1 MSNRVSQLATQSLL
15 AMAALIVA
23 LLVFRLMF
31 VHALSIRNT
40 SDASVE
46 VACGPFVNFTLRSNE
61 TRDLRCS
68 IIGRSFSC
76 VVTSPEG
83 ASACGRALRGL
94 EDVYIAVSAE
104 GGLDCE
110 DY

>member
-1 MSNRVSQLATQSLL
+1 LAAQILL
-15 AMAALIVA
+15 VFVALGFS
-23 LLVFRLMF
+23 LLVFRLTC
-31 VHALSIRNT
+31 VHALSIRNMGE
-40 SDASVE
+40 ASVE
-46 VACGPFVNFTLRSNE
+46 VACGPFANFTVRSKE
-61 TRDLRCS
+61 TRDLRYS

-76 VVTSPEG
+76 VVASPER
-83 ASACGRALRGL
+83 ASTCGRALRGL